1 MSTHNIGFYE
11 ELSKIIKYSSSV
23 KSNKVAYDMAIMAV
37 SAYFIIK
44 RKCFANRVYVFT
56 PIVEISCLKVYLS
69 IPRIWF
75 QKLTKALQL
84 RLDS

>member
-37 SAYFIIK
+37 SAYVIIK
-44 RKCFANRVYVFT
+44 RKCFANRVYVFS
-56 PIVEISCLKVYLS
+56 PIVEISCLKFCLS

-75 QKLTKALQL
+75 YPLVRKMTV
-84 RLDS
+84 